1 MTKYKISIGGDN
13 YEVEIVSDSGNLAQV
28 KVNGV
33 AYEVEIEQISE
44 SRRSIQSQLTEAQV
58 FRETAAVSTP
68 PPAPKAASKAKA
80 VGGKTVQAPMPGV
93 ILEVKVQVG
102 QRVQAGDVVV
112 RLEAMKM
119 ENDIPTVVDGVVK
132 EILVKKG
139 DSVQEH
145 EVLVV
150 LED

>member
-1 MTKYKISIGGDN
+1 MAKYNILIGEN
-13 YEVEIVSDSGNLAQV
+13 KYEVEIISDLGDWAQV

-33 AYEVEIEQISE
+33 NYEVKVEEVSE
-44 SRRSIQSQLTEAQV
+44 NRRSFKSDLTEASSLQSHSV
-58 FRETAAVSTP
+58 ITTFSSS
-68 PPAPKAASKAKA
+68 SKAPLKA
-80 VGGKTVQAPMPGV
+80 KVGGEKSIQAPMPGV

-102 QRVQAGDVVV
+102 QVVKAGDVVV

-132 EILVKKG
+132 EVLVKKG